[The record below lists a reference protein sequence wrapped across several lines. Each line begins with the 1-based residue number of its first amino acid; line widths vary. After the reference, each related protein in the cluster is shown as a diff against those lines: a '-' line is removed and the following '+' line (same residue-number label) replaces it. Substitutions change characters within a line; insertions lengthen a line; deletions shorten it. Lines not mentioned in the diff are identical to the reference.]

1 MSKSTGAVVLD
12 PRWLRESAA
21 RLIEATGLPE
31 PAARTVAASL
41 VDADLRGVPS
51 HGVMLLPMYIGR
63 LRAGSVSFA
72 TEAEVVVDL
81 GAVAVL
87 DGQHALGQLT
97 GDQAMGL
104 AVAKAQEFGVGA
116 VAVRRAFHFGSAF
129 RYVAQAAEK
138 GCIGLAAA
146 NTRPLMPAWGGAEAV
161 VGNNPIAFA
170 VPRPGGEP
178 LILDMALSA
187 AALGKIRLAAA
198 SGQPIPDTWATDVIG
213 RPTTDAAQALEGMLL
228 PMAGPKGFGLALVV
242 DVLTGVLSGG
252 AFGRGVQGL
261 YADLSRP
268 NDSAQF
274 FLAIDVHAFSGTAE
288 FGERVEELCRQ
299 VSGSARAP
307 GVDRVY
313 LPGQLEEERA
323 AEATRTGLRVQWST
337 LSDLKRLA
345 AELGVELTLPP
356 SAQEVD
362 A

>member
-1 MSKSTGAVVLD
+1 MELD

-21 RLIEATGLPE
+21 RLIEATGVPE
-31 PAARTVAASL
+31 SAARTVAASL

-51 HGVMLLPMYIGR
+51 HGVMLLPMYVGR
-63 LRAGSVSFA
+63 LRAGSVSLA
-72 TEAEVVVDL
+72 TEAEAVVDL

-104 AVAKAQEFGVGA
+104 AIAKAQEYGVGA

-129 RYVAQAAEK
+129 RYAAQAADK
-138 GCIGLAAA
+138 DCIGLAAA

-170 VPRPGGEP
+170 VPRSEGEP

-198 SGQPIPDTWATDVIG
+198 SGQPIPDSWATDVLG
-213 RPTTDAAQALEGMLL
+213 RPTTDAAQALEGLLL

-252 AFGRGVQGL
+252 AFGKKVQGL

-274 FLAIDVHAFSGTAE
+274 FLALDVRAFSDDAE

-299 VSGSARAP
+299 VTGSASAP
-307 GVDRVY
+307 GVERIY
-313 LPGQLEEERA
+313 LPGQIEEERA
-323 AEATRTGLRVQWST
+323 AEAAKSGLRVQRST
-337 LSDLKRLA
+337 LADLERLST
-345 AELGVELTLPP
+345 ELGVELTFPAP
-356 SAQEVD
+356 TQEVG